1 MNSSWCDDP
10 LELLSFICF
19 FLPLPSLR
27 WLWLIGVLVY
37 LVQLPL
43 LLHFS
48 PRLCL
53 LWLFPS
59 RVPAC
64 FACTSAALLP
74 LVFLIY
80 PFFFVRASFCLC
92 VWHSFFSDKWAV
104 CQTVLFE
111 KGRIQPSL
119 QRNTGDVSPSH
130 PGSILLKGGQ
140 AGRLWRCDQ
149 VESGVNNSD
158 YDSFMAFSHRLQGWT
173 QNYRLGCREKIFFL

>member
-1 MNSSWCDDP
+1 MRRSTRASLIYLFLSSSSVAPMALADWRPCVFSP
-10 LELLSFICF
+10 AAS
-19 FLPLPSLR
+19 PPSLFAAP
-27 WLWLIGVLVY
+27 LFALIVSLSGSCL
-37 LVQLPL
+37 
-43 LLHFS
+43 
-48 PRLCL
+48 LCL
-53 LWLFPS
+53 HLSCF
-59 RVPAC
+59 VTAC
-64 FACTSAALLP
+64 
-74 LVFLIY
+74 VFDL

-130 PGSILLKGGQ
+130 PRSILLKGGQ
-140 AGRLWRCDQ
+140 AGWLWRCDQ

>member
-19 FLPLPSLR
+19 FLPFPSLW

-80 PFFFVRASFCLC
+80 PFFLWEPPSVFVSGILFFLINEQFVRQ
-92 VWHSFFSDKWAV
+92 FS
-104 CQTVLFE
+104 
-111 KGRIQPSL
+111 
-119 QRNTGDVSPSH
+119 
-130 PGSILLKGGQ
+130 LKRVEFS
-140 AGRLWRCDQ
+140 RL
-149 VESGVNNSD
+149 
-158 YDSFMAFSHRLQGWT
+158 
-173 QNYRLGCREKIFFL
+173 CREILVMCRLTESSRLYLIKRRADRQAVKVRPGGVRCE